1 MSVAFTLIELLPP
14 NCTNQPSASRNN
26 EERKYRRLFIRVPS
40 MLPLFVLH
48 SVFSYLMFLGHIDAP
63 LVAGLLLL
71 IPTTTSLSL
80 HQIFTIN
87 SNTLSS
93 PVSLSH
99 LYQKRLRFCEHV
111 GCLGCPCCCGS
122 CVVSS
127 CWRPAREQQ
136 KPNRMGQNDD
146 CKAARTTEYRR
157 G

>member
-1 MSVAFTLIELLPP
+1 MKKENTD
-14 NCTNQPSASRNN
+14 
-26 EERKYRRLFIRVPS
+26 
-40 MLPLFVLH
+40 
-48 SVFSYLMFLGHIDAP
+48 VFSSEYHPCCPFLFYIPSSRISCFVMFLGHIDAP
-63 LVAGLLLL
+63 LVAGLVLL

-80 HQIFTIN
+80 HQVFTIN

-127 CWRPAREQQ
+127 CWRPAHEQQ

-146 CKAARTTEYRR
+146 CKAARKIEYRR